1 MTEVTAVNPLPVQE
15 SEAGEPLLTPRQKL
29 ELKMKIFERGVV
41 LSDAAQAKM
50 GGPGGNLLTTDHYYV
65 TTRDPIL
72 SIQGTFV
79 NSPVSTEDKPFSRD
93 ASKPPYR
100 VDVVDDSLILE
111 VDGRLLQID
120 HLPPAEYQT
129 LGDEVS
135 EDISTH
141 TDRGRE
147 SPLKGCKIGCH
158 FCNIP
163 WEFKKAVMTPVD
175 RLIKAANVA
184 INDKVRPMQHLLI
197 SGGTP
202 KIQEEFDYLREVY
215 RRMAQEFVQTD
226 ENGNKHGLDIEV
238 MMTPSVAPDGTDLLD
253 LDELHALG
261 IKRLSINMELWNM
274 AQTYRVKGED
284 GTEREVEI
292 MPGKN
297 KIGKE
302 QYMKT
307 LKRAV
312 GLFGVGNVKSMLV
325 VGLEPVEQTL
335 QAAEE
340 LAKIGVCPELSPFRP
355 DPLTPLA
362 DHPPASFEDQIAAYD
377 GVQEIIAKH
386 RSEFPGL
393 TDGLECVDCMH
404 NVDMME
410 DGDSYRTQY
419 DPVTKT
425 TTYTPAVGVG
435 I

>member
-1 MTEVTAVNPLPVQE
+1 MPEAITVIKSAGAETEAR
-15 SEAGEPLLTPRQKL
+15 EPALTTRQKL

-41 LSDAAQAKM
+41 LSDAAREKM

-72 SIQGTFV
+72 NIQGTFI

-93 ASKPPYR
+93 ANKPPYM
-100 VDVVDDSLILE
+100 VAVVNDSLVLE
-111 VDGRLLQID
+111 VDGRQLKID
-120 HLPPAEYQT
+120 HLPPPEYQA

-163 WEFKKAVMTPVD
+163 WEFQKAKMTPVD
-175 RLIKAANVA
+175 KLVKAAKVA
-184 INDKVRPMQHLLI
+184 IADKVRPMQHLLL

-202 KIQEEFDYLREVY
+202 KTQGEFDYLQDVY
-215 RRMAQEFVQTD
+215 RKMAEEFVKTD
-226 ENGNKHGLDIEV
+226 ENGNKHGLDIEI

-253 LDELHALG
+253 LDGLHELG
-261 IKRLSINMELWNM
+261 IKRLSINMELGNM

-284 GTEREVEI
+284 GKEREVEI
-292 MPGKN
+292 MAGKN

-302 QYMKT
+302 QYMNT

-312 GLFGVGNVKSMLV
+312 QLFGVGNVKSMLI

-335 QAAEE
+335 QLAEE
-340 LAKIGVCPELSPFRP
+340 LAQIGVCPELSPFRP
-355 DPLTPLA
+355 DPLTPLG

-377 GVQEIIAKH
+377 GVQEIIAKYK
-386 RSEFPGL
+386 SEFPGL
-393 TDGLECVDCMH
+393 SDGLECVDCMH
-404 NVDMME
+404 NVDMIE
-410 DGDSYRTQY
+410 DEDSFRTHY
-419 DPVTKT
+419 DPVTET
-425 TTYTPAVGVG
+425 TTYMPAAQGVN
-435 I
+435 